1 MNQYS
6 ICNNYLEIVAGTGNK
21 THPKYVTEA
30 KSIASS
36 GTEGL
41 GVKEA
46 KSMASSGT
54 EGLGKLKN
62 FITSIEKI
70 SSSSA
75 CNDSRISES
84 KGNIKNFSGYE
95 NITTAM
101 TFLKSNL
108 SGVNLMKDLIS
119 LYDNLIKYQ
128 PLYSDGYTKGVRL
141 VILEYE
147 SAVYMLVTGL
157 SMAMANNIDVVSTG
171 TKVKIVKKS
180 SDTHGT
186 ISTVISD
193 LVKQLNKSEH
203 KTYLENMVKAR
214 DNVKIDTS
222 KIDKKEENKDDKEI
236 KESYMVESLVSD
248 TLELINT
255 GISLVGS
262 GVRFVGTA
270 TRAVKDSIF
279 GIVPLIR
286 SVMYLKYK
294 KKADTILALEQQVQF
309 IQQNINQLENRS
321 NIDPKKKEHI
331 IKKQQAH
338 IDAYKKRA
346 EKLRAELMETEKDA
360 SNAIKNDNPNMSKE
374 DTPNKDDD
382 FVLEGKT
389 IKEIFTEN
397 EVNSNTLS

>member
-41 GVKEA
+41 G
-46 KSMASSGT
+46 
-54 EGLGKLKN
+54 KLKN

-75 CNDSRISES
+75 CKDSRISES

-108 SGVNLMKDLIS
+108 SGVSLMKDLIS

-147 SAVYMLVTGL
+147 SGVYMLVTGL

-222 KIDKKEENKDDKEI
+222 KIDKKDEEKKNDKEI

-255 GISLVGS
+255 GMGLVGS

-270 TRAVKDSIF
+270 ARAVKDSIF

-294 KKADTILALEQQVQF
+294 KKADTVLALEQQVQF
-309 IQQNINQLENRS
+309 IQQNINQLENRT

-338 IDAYKKRA
+338 IDAYKKKA

-374 DTPNKDDD
+374 DTSNKDDD

-389 IKEIFTEN
+389 IEDIFKN
-397 EVNSNTLS
+397 DSFIDSDNRGNSDTL

>member
-41 GVKEA
+41 G
-46 KSMASSGT
+46 
-54 EGLGKLKN
+54 KLKN

-75 CNDSRISES
+75 CKDSRISES

>member
-1 MNQYS
+1 
-6 ICNNYLEIVAGTGNK
+6 
-21 THPKYVTEA
+21 
-30 KSIASS
+30 
-36 GTEGL
+36 
-41 GVKEA
+41 
-46 KSMASSGT
+46 
-54 EGLGKLKN
+54 
-62 FITSIEKI
+62 
-70 SSSSA
+70 
-75 CNDSRISES
+75 
-84 KGNIKNFSGYE
+84 
-95 NITTAM
+95 
-101 TFLKSNL
+101 
-108 SGVNLMKDLIS
+108 
-119 LYDNLIKYQ
+119 
-128 PLYSDGYTKGVRL
+128 
-141 VILEYE
+141 
-147 SAVYMLVTGL
+147 
-157 SMAMANNIDVVSTG
+157 
-171 TKVKIVKKS
+171 
-180 SDTHGT
+180 
-186 ISTVISD
+186 
-193 LVKQLNKSEH
+193 
-203 KTYLENMVKAR
+203 
-214 DNVKIDTS
+214 
-222 KIDKKEENKDDKEI
+222 
-236 KESYMVESLVSD
+236 MVESLVSD

-255 GISLVGS
+255 GISLVGY

-397 EVNSNTLS
+397 EVNSNTLSWSH

>member
-41 GVKEA
+41 G
-46 KSMASSGT
+46 
-54 EGLGKLKN
+54 KLKN

-75 CNDSRISES
+75 CKDSRISES

-193 LVKQLNKSEH
+193 LVKQLNKSAH

-255 GISLVGS
+255 GIGLVGS

>member
-41 GVKEA
+41 E
-46 KSMASSGT
+46 
-54 EGLGKLKN
+54 KLKN

-75 CNDSRISES
+75 CKDSRISES

-193 LVKQLNKSEH
+193 LVKQLNKSKH

-389 IKEIFTEN
+389 IEEIFTEN

>member
-41 GVKEA
+41 E
-46 KSMASSGT
+46 
-54 EGLGKLKN
+54 KLKN

-75 CNDSRISES
+75 CKDSRISES

-389 IKEIFTEN
+389 IEEIFTEN